1 MTASVP
7 ALAPVT
13 PPLTGASTQ
22 PIRRSASWAATSVA
36 TVGPVVDR
44 SITSFTLEPLMM
56 PPLPPST
63 TCFTTSGVGRLMIT
77 MLATDATSAGEAAS
91 CAPRATSG
99 AVAASDR
106 S

>member
-91 CAPRATSG
+91 WAPRATSG